1 VGCGDG
7 ANSVTTEGIKDR
19 EVVRTGDSP
28 RDVNSMGSQSGNN
41 DLATRN
47 IHQVV
52 RHVIPVVKA
61 TCY

>member
-1 VGCGDG
+1 MGGGDC
-7 ANSVTTEGIKDR
+7 ANSVATKGVEDG
-19 EVVRTGDSP
+19 EVMRTGDSP

-61 TCY
+61 NCY